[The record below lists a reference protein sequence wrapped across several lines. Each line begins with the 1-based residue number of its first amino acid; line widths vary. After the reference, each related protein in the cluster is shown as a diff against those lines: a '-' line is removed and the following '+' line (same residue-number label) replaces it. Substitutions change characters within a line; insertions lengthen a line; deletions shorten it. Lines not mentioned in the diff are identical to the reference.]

1 MNTQNTF
8 DKEQFQNTLV
18 SLRKERGLTQAALAE
33 TLGVSDKTYSKWE
46 TGENEPSLTAI
57 SRLAEY
63 YGVSSDIFLGTNAR
77 RNRLDMEE
85 IIYETIDA
93 LPQEDAVQK
102 SFELQFY
109 AIRGLARYSFLP
121 QNEKLA
127 SSQSTDA
134 EQTVTQPAHSVVT
147 PPPNR
152 VNHSNGITAYADTDA
167 YTMMYNGTDAN
178 IALSLMPTEDNY
190 DWLVSER
197 DKLSNYLSL
206 LGDPDMLRCL
216 PHMLDRTFSNRFS
229 SEYLAKHADVSTDK
243 VTELL
248 NRAVSLGIC
257 TKTTAHLGSHT
268 VDLYSVWADFMLL
281 GILVLTHLSLPG
293 AHKNGRA
300 YSYSPCKITFAGSVN
315 PQKEV

>member
-33 TLGVSDKTYSKWE
+33 VLGVSDKTYSKWE
-46 TGENEPSLTAI
+46 TGENEPNLTAI
-57 SRLAEY
+57 FRLAEY
-63 YGVSSDIFLGTNAR
+63 YGVSSDIFVGTNTR
-77 RNRLDMEE
+77 RSRFDMEE
-85 IIYETIDA
+85 MIYETIDA

-127 SSQSTDA
+127 
-134 EQTVTQPAHSVVT
+134 HSAVT
-147 PPPNR
+147 PPLNR
-152 VNHSNGITAYADTDA
+152 VNHQNGITAYADTDA

-229 SEYLAKHADVSTDK
+229 AEYLAKHADVSTDK

-257 TKTTAHLGSHT
+257 TKNTAHLGSHT
-268 VDLYSVWADFMLL
+268 VDLYSILADFMLL

-293 AHKNGRA
+293 THKNGRA
-300 YSYSPCKITFAGSVN
+300 YSYSPCKITFAGSAN